1 MAADSVATAK
11 TEKEKYLFRETSEMF
26 GMSRYYN
33 VGGQNIDSVL
43 LRLTEH

>member
-1 MAADSVATAK
+1 M
-11 TEKEKYLFRETSEMF
+11 YLFRETSEMF